1 MHKLISRPQ
10 TRAFGSHLL
19 RQNVYP
25 CYNVLYCMF
34 SFEYNWEINQLK
46 NKKKT
51 LNAFK
56 DIFQNLWL

>member
-1 MHKLISRPQ
+1 
-10 TRAFGSHLL
+10 
-19 RQNVYP
+19 
-25 CYNVLYCMF
+25 MF

-56 DIFQNLWL
+56 DTPKPVIIMTSSFILLQWNANPLEE